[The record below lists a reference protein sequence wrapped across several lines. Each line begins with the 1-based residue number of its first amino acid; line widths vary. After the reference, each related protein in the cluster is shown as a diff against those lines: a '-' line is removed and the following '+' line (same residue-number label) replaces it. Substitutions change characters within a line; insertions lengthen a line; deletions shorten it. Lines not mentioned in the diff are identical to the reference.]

1 MNILLTGGAGYIGSH
16 TAVVLV
22 QAGHR
27 VVLLDNYCN
36 SRPEV
41 GDRLAQIL
49 GQPVAQIEGDVRDT
63 ARLIEVLRQYAI
75 EAVIHFAG
83 LKAVGESVAQPIAYY
98 ANNVQGMI
106 SLLQAMQAT
115 GVRILVFSSSA
126 TVYGDPQYLPLDE
139 QHPLSATNSYG
150 RSKLHIEAMLSDVA
164 HSDDAWRIA
173 CLRSSRWGGLG
184 SGREGKPL
192 SPDPFSSS

>member
-22 QAGHR
+22 QAGHW

-98 ANNVQGMI
+98 ANNC
-106 SLLQAMQAT
+106 
-115 GVRILVFSSSA
+115 R
-126 TVYGDPQYLPLDE
+126 E
-139 QHPLSATNSYG
+139 
-150 RSKLHIEAMLSDVA
+150 RSVCC
-164 HSDDAWRIA
+164 RP
-173 CLRSSRWGGLG
+173 CR
-184 SGREGKPL
+184 
-192 SPDPFSSS
+192 